1 MSTEGYMSESK
12 DQTELSRSYD
22 PENVGDPYPD
32 PDADPDSE
40 PPWRPRETYLAWC
53 PKSSRMD
60 AFLATLATLGVS
72 SAIDVFRYR
81 YDPSDTRPTDSL
93 SIAHAIELL
102 RDDYALGFARAR
114 FELSAPTRRPVV
126 VQLAVGS
133 EIEVVAVLSGEDLY
147 RAPIPHLK
155 HRRPRMEV
163 EAAVA
168 YSSWFTDAFY
178 LAERFFMS
186 SPAIT
191 IGGCDRG
198 NWGLAVMYT
207 ASYHADGY
215 VVRDLGRTWW
225 HLTHPDSTLS
235 TADFSVAELRACV
248 EVSPPG
254 LSLSPAIGV
263 WLKREE
269 VLGMMDLPLED
280 VLAAL
285 EACAE
290 ERTAEWCAVETEMN
304 RILRAIEHA
313 AADDIE
319 WSHLGSRHI
328 SFLKN
333 HAPTVVKRLDN
344 GAVILFAHP
353 YRTLWPLWA
362 KALDLLGIRPLTR

>member
-1 MSTEGYMSESK
+1 MSESK
-12 DQTELSRSYD
+12 NQTESSSSYD
-22 PENVGDPYPD
+22 PENIGDPYSD

-40 PPWRPRETYLAWC
+40 PPWRPRETYFAWC
-53 PKSSRMD
+53 PESSRMD

-81 YDPSDTRPTDSL
+81 YDPNDTRPTDSL
-93 SIAHAIELL
+93 SVADAIDLL
-102 RDDYALGFARAR
+102 RDDYALGFARGR
-114 FELSAPTRRPVV
+114 LEISAPTGRSLVV
-126 VQLAVGS
+126 HISVGS
-133 EIEVVAVLSGEDLY
+133 NIEVVAGLSGGGPLH

-168 YSSWFTDAFY
+168 YSSWFTDASH
-178 LAERFFMS
+178 LAERLFMA

-198 NWGLAVMYT
+198 NWGLAVMYA
-207 ASYHADGY
+207 ASYHADGH

-225 HLTHPDSTLS
+225 HLTHPDSALS
-235 TADFSVAELRACV
+235 TADLSVAELRACV
-248 EVSPPG
+248 EASPPG

-269 VLGMMDLPLED
+269 VLGMMDLPPED

-290 ERTAEWCAVETEMN
+290 EPSAEWCAAEAEIN
-304 RILRAIEHA
+304 RVLRGIEHA
-313 AADDIE
+313 PADDIE
-319 WSHLGSRHI
+319 WSHMGHKHI

-333 HAPTVVKRLDN
+333 HTPTVVKRLDN
-344 GAVILFAHP
+344 GGVMLVAHP
-353 YRTLWPLWA
+353 FRTLWPLWA
-362 KALDLLGIRPLTR
+362 KALDLLGIRPLNAPK